1 MNAYVYCVMCVC
13 TKSHIYNTSKFN
25 DCLRWFTIE
34 TSGLKYSTCH
44 SPLRDSTSSE
54 SSTAYKRHQTQ
65 RVIYQGGRSAQ
76 SIGRDKD
83 RLRTGRRRCPRVKN
97 HKRSGLLGDE
107 GKPSIKKWR
116 EMKYERTLT
125 EPLSGVAAGHQLL
138 SHCRSINIVSL
149 GHPPSAVERRRQTDS
164 RQF

>member
-1 MNAYVYCVMCVC
+1 MTYIN
-13 TKSHIYNTSKFN
+13 KFN
-25 DCLRWFTIE
+25 GCLWWFSNK
-34 TSGLKYSTCH
+34 TSGLEYSTCY

-54 SSTAYKRHQTQ
+54 SSTPYKRHQTQ

-125 EPLSGVAAGHQLL
+125 EPLSGAAGHQLL

-149 GHPPSAVERRRQTDS
+149 PSRARCWLRCLEKATNW
-164 RQF
+164 

>member
-1 MNAYVYCVMCVC
+1 M
-13 TKSHIYNTSKFN
+13 
-25 DCLRWFTIE
+25 
-34 TSGLKYSTCH
+34 KYSTCY

-54 SSTAYKRHQTQ
+54 SSTPYKRHQTL

-125 EPLSGVAAGHQLL
+125 EPLSGGSGSSVTVAL
-138 SHCRSINIVSL
+138 SLYKYCITRTSSRVEL
-149 GHPPSAVERRRQTDS
+149 GSVDSGVERRRQTDS